1 MNQINKF
8 IKNIYLII
16 ITIIL
21 IIISNDNNNN
31 NGHFINGQS
40 LPDGFCPQPLIYRN
54 TTNRKADIEN
64 GYNFVGETKCLLP
77 CPSPLFTKSQW
88 ESYFMMSLIMG
99 SISMFA
105 SLFLII
111 TYSPLINKKHT
122 RHTVGILCMSIGIFF
137 IMVSDGRQLWDMGS
151 AGGEYSKYCPETGRY
166 ARQSDTKCL
175 TTGLFFQFGCVTA
188 IGWWSILAVD
198 LWMTIAKKVQT
209 TRKQILYYLIGIN
222 TVSLIL
228 TFGPVVK
235 NQYGFGNAAIG
246 CWMLDLKYQYGFF
259 WIPVGICLSVG
270 SVFIGLIFW
279 EIYKI
284 SDAVKKRYLKK
295 HIKPLCLIV
304 LMCLEFFY
312 MFIYYS
318 YITANQPT
326 YNKHVAEYIMCL
338 IINAANVPGSYT
350 CQLKTVSPT
359 AQFLFLIAI
368 RLMGLQG
375 LIFYGLTAAT
385 KKVWANSWICKDLL
399 KLFKFLSNKS
409 NNNDISEIENNN
421 NNYNNSR
428 NYYSG
433 SYDGAG
439 SGRGDKFTK
448 TSSNLSDQDINNNNI
463 NNNNNNNNNNSSSL
477 EISGVES
484 NNGTPRVNSP
494 DNLQP

>member
-1 MNQINKF
+1 MNQLNLLLK
-8 IKNIYLII
+8 KIYFII

-21 IIISNDNNNN
+21 INNDNDLT
-31 NGHFINGQS
+31 FINGQI

-54 TTNRKADIEN
+54 TTNREADIEN

-88 ESYFMMSLIMG
+88 DSYFMMSLIMG

-137 IMVSDGRQLWDMGS
+137 IMVSDGRQLWDTES
-151 AGGEYSKYCPETGRY
+151 GEKKYCPEPGRY

-209 TRKQILYYLIGIN
+209 TRKQILYYLIGLN

-259 WIPVGICLSVG
+259 WIPVGICLTVG

-318 YITANQPT
+318 YVTANQPT

-350 CQLKTVSPT
+350 CELKTVSPT
-359 AQFLFLIAI
+359 AQFFFLIAI

-399 KLFKFLSNKS
+399 KLFKLISTKLYTDE
-409 NNNDISEIENNN
+409 DITQVDNNN
-421 NNYNNSR
+421 NSINSNYS
-428 NYYSG
+428 SDDAMG
-433 SYDGAG
+433 DSDDGAG
-439 SGRGDKFTK
+439 SGDGVVDKYSK
-448 TSSNLSDQDINNNNI
+448 TSTVGGDNI
-463 NNNNNNNNNNSSSL
+463 DNNNNNNNNNTSSP
-477 EISGVES
+477 ETSGVET